1 VGAEKAFTKWL
12 PGMFPTPVQSLAEV
26 YSCTRD
32 DLEEMTLKLC
42 ILFLINKAIPGI
54 F

>member
-12 PGMFPTPVQSLAEV
+12 PRLFPTPLQWQKCMVAQGG
-26 YSCTRD
+26 
-32 DLEEMTLKLC
+32 DLEKMTLKLY

-54 F
+54 L

>member
-1 VGAEKAFTKWL
+1 MGAEKAFKNGYQEYFHHLYSRWQKCMVAQ
-12 PGMFPTPVQSLAEV
+12 GNDLA
-26 YSCTRD
+26 
-32 DLEEMTLKLC
+32 EMTLKLY